1 MLEFVLTRK
10 IIGPGY
16 MKGELAIE
24 GTTFRCLT
32 LEAKDPRGHQQAANV
47 ALTYAI
53 PAGKYPVIYRV
64 YSYFPLTPYIICKP
78 YKKISLVMYQKFFKP
93 GCIAVGKEYAWGK
106 LLMGFD
112 EVMEGLQEIVRKKY
126 HPYGSL
132 IVNYDNHCTYEEEDL
147 EVKDYNFLAREEAV

>member
-64 YSYFPLTPYIICKP
+64 YSYFPLTPYIMTPGTPTARDTSIP
-78 YKKISLVMYQKFFKP
+78 ISSP
-93 GCIAVGKEYAWGK
+93 SAT
-106 LLMGFD
+106 
-112 EVMEGLQEIVRKKY
+112 R
-126 HPYGSL
+126 
-132 IVNYDNHCTYEEEDL
+132 
-147 EVKDYNFLAREEAV
+147 